1 MVSDSSLFSA
11 SRPARPSYT
20 AEDIDVLEGLDPVRK
35 RPGMY
40 IGGTDGTALHHLAFE
55 ILDNGMDE
63 VVAGFARKIEVR
75 FDEGAGTLTIADDG
89 RGIPFDPH
97 PKFPGRSALEVI
109 LGTLHSGGKFKTN
122 VYKTSGG
129 LHGVGLSVVNA
140 LSDSLEIEV
149 VRDGTKVHQ
158 SYSRGKPLGPL
169 VQESVKTARHG
180 TKITFH
186 PDPEI
191 FGDEKFHAKKL
202 FEMARSKAYLVKGVA
217 ITWAYKPARNTEM
230 SEATE
235 TAKDE
240 ATSVPL
246 EAVFAYPQGL
256 ESFLQTALVDDL
268 SSESYGL
275 FSGDVAF
282 SDQSGRIEWAVALA
296 LDPGLTWP
304 LGSMSFCNTIP
315 TPLGGTHE
323 AGFRQGLLKALKAY
337 GDMLGNKKI
346 DLVTNEDLERASVRV
361 LSCFVEQPQFQGQT
375 KEKLTSVGVQK
386 LVETAIKD
394 YATHWLAGQSQ
405 LAAKIIAA
413 LVEVAEAR
421 IRSRQKTK
429 EESRLK
435 QISRLRLPGKLADSL
450 SQNPAE
456 CELFLVEGDSAGGS
470 AKQARD
476 RKTQAV
482 LPLRGKILN
491 VTTASFEK
499 LKQNQEIT
507 DLTVALGCGVHKNCD
522 PQKLRYHKIIIM
534 TDADVDGAHIASL
547 LLAFFFQEMYAILE
561 GGFVYLACPPLYRLS
576 TASQTVY
583 ARDDEEKE
591 AVLKKQFRKNQK
603 VEMSRFKG
611 LGEMSVAQLRAT
623 TMAPES
629 RPLIRV
635 TVHDFETCEEFLQRI
650 MGRNPES
657 RFHFIQEKASF
668 VEGLD
673 I

>member
-1 MVSDSSLFSA
+1 MASESSLFSA
-11 SRPARPSYT
+11 SKSARPTYT

-63 VVAGFARKIEVR
+63 VVAGFARRIEVR
-75 FDEGAGTLTIADDG
+75 FDETAGTITITDDG

-97 PKFPGRSALEVI
+97 PKFPGKSALEVI

-140 LSDSLEIEV
+140 LSDALEIEV
-149 VRDGTKVHQ
+149 VRDGIKATQ

-169 VQESVKTARHG
+169 TQEPIKTSRHG
-180 TKITFH
+180 TRITFH

-191 FGDEKFHAKKL
+191 FGAEKFQAKKL
-202 FEMARSKAYLVKGVA
+202 FEMARSKAYLVKGVM
-217 ITWAYKPARNTEM
+217 ITWTYKPAQKPTPENEANAVP
-230 SEATE
+230 SEAT
-235 TAKDE
+235 
-240 ATSVPL
+240 
-246 EAVFAYPQGL
+246 FIYPQGL
-256 ESFLQTALVDDL
+256 ESFLQTALSDDL
-268 SSESYGL
+268 ALEAYGL
-275 FSGDVAF
+275 FAGDVAF

-296 LDPGLTWP
+296 LDPEVTWP
-304 LGSMSFCNTIP
+304 LASMSFCNTIP

-337 GDMLGNKKI
+337 GDMLGNKKV
-346 DLVTNEDLERASVRV
+346 DLITNEDLERASVRV

-375 KEKLTSVGVQK
+375 KEKLTSVNVQK
-386 LVETAIKD
+386 LVETSIKD
-394 YATHWLAGQSQ
+394 YATHWLAAQAQ

-413 LVEVAEAR
+413 LVEVAEIR

-450 SQNPAE
+450 SQNPEE
-456 CELFLVEGDSAGGS
+456 CELFIVEGDSAGGS

-491 VTTASFEK
+491 VTTASLEK

-522 PQKLRYHKIIIM
+522 LRKLRYHKIIIM

-547 LLAFFFQEMYAILE
+547 LLAFFFQQMYSVLE

-576 TASQTVY
+576 TASQTIY
-583 ARDDEEKE
+583 ARDDEEKD
-591 AVLKKQFRKNQK
+591 AILKKQFRKNQK

-635 TVHDFETCEEFLQRI
+635 TVNDFETCEEFLQRI